1 MYIFDICIIFIFLGG
16 WFIWKFI
23 IEYLK
28 NDLICVFFVV
38 IFVLLFLV
46 ESEVRKIMLNIV
58 KIVWESIMSV
68 ELNDILGRLYYIL
81 V

>member
-1 MYIFDICIIFIFLGG
+1 MYIFEICIIFIFLGV
-16 WFIWKFI
+16 WIIWKFI

-68 ELNDILGRLYYIL
+68 ELNDILGSLYYIL

>member
-1 MYIFDICIIFIFLGG
+1 MYIFETCIIFIFLGG

-68 ELNDILGRLYYIL
+68 ELNDILGSLYYIL

>member
-1 MYIFDICIIFIFLGG
+1 MYIFEICIIFRFLGG

-68 ELNDILGRLYYIL
+68 ELNDILGSLYYIL

>member
-1 MYIFDICIIFIFLGG
+1 MYIFEICIIFIFLGG
-16 WFIWKFI
+16 LFIWKFI

-38 IFVLLFLV
+38 IFVLLCLV

-68 ELNDILGRLYYIL
+68 ELNDILGSLYYIL

>member
-1 MYIFDICIIFIFLGG
+1 
-16 WFIWKFI
+16 
-23 IEYLK
+23 
-28 NDLICVFFVV
+28 
-38 IFVLLFLV
+38 
-46 ESEVRKIMLNIV
+46 MLNIV